1 MVAPWSVAPVLSQVH
16 RFVFDPAQ
24 LLEGVPRPGTSGIGA
39 PSSGAPAGALG
50 RRDGMVTR
58 QEAIDHAGAIVA
70 ATDLPVSADLE
81 KGFRR
86 RTGGCPTGL
95 RKTTYLRRFSTSTPS
110 RARAATSASE
120 NPRARSTA
128 LPCSLKR
135 GGALRVP
142 PGVRDSFIGV
152 PRPR

>member
-1 MVAPWSVAPVLSQVH
+1 V
-16 RFVFDPAQ
+16 R
-24 LLEGVPRPGTSGIGA
+24 R
-39 PSSGAPAGALG
+39 AGALG

-95 RKTTYLRRFSTSTPS
+95 RETTYLRRFSTSTPS
-110 RARAATSASE
+110 RAS
-120 NPRARSTA
+120 
-128 LPCSLKR
+128 SLSDL
-135 GGALRVP
+135 GGRW
-142 PGVRDSFIGV
+142 RIMW
-152 PRPR
+152 